1 MAEYGFNDKETLD
14 VFQKDL
20 ALIIH
25 EDNSYKAYLFAK
37 RLQDLLDTPRL
48 RDDLSEKNFSRYK
61 DMVLKA
67 RFVSLYKLSDQE
79 VFDFFNEHFDKM
91 FEIEDYNIIDKVE
104 HFLIVNKYFLED
116 RDEFK
121 EKLRK
126 SLLENKLKITKNK
139 IKINDKE
146 ERPSI
151 ANWLKDFR
159 NQFME
164 KGFLDAMNLSK
175 YFASSD
181 NIIKLSDD
189 EKKRVKA
196 LMNLYARLKIPS
208 STMEGIEENPFV
220 EDEKGEIGTLRKGQF
235 EKISKEA
242 INIYNQVQKLTGGKL
257 YKKDLTKPLTQVRP
271 SRKVFVPEKTIGDS
285 LSKKEPEEK
294 PIETREI
301 ASSAS
306 SISRVEKLLQEYK
319 NFELNL
325 KRIKDLV
332 SGLGVYKNDLDSLFL
347 EFENNLKANQKDK
360 SWAIIMFICENK
372 LLNLFFKDNKN
383 LLLEFKKYLSLK
395 FSEDIIENIVKRS
408 TNPETVSLY
417 LQFLLNNKM
426 KLSMRSSGLFG
437 MHLANIFKKI
447 GQDKYFPI
455 VYGDVNLEQF
465 VWREVVEE
473 NGVVKFK

>member
-1 MAEYGFNDKETLD
+1 
-14 VFQKDL
+14 
-20 ALIIH
+20 
-25 EDNSYKAYLFAK
+25 
-37 RLQDLLDTPRL
+37 
-48 RDDLSEKNFSRYK
+48 
-61 DMVLKA
+61 
-67 RFVSLYKLSDQE
+67 
-79 VFDFFNEHFDKM
+79 
-91 FEIEDYNIIDKVE
+91 
-104 HFLIVNKYFLED
+104 
-116 RDEFK
+116 
-121 EKLRK
+121 
-126 SLLENKLKITKNK
+126 
-139 IKINDKE
+139 
-146 ERPSI
+146 
-151 ANWLKDFR
+151 
-159 NQFME
+159 
-164 KGFLDAMNLSK
+164 
-175 YFASSD
+175 
-181 NIIKLSDD
+181 
-189 EKKRVKA
+189 
-196 LMNLYARLKIPS
+196 
-208 STMEGIEENPFV
+208 MEGIEENPFV
-220 EDEKGEIGTLRKGQF
+220 ENEKGEIGTLRKGQF
-235 EKISKEA
+235 EKISKET
-242 INIYNQVQKLTGGKL
+242 INIYNQVQKLTGGKP
-257 YKKDLTKPLTQVRP
+257 YKKGLTKPLTQVRP

-294 PIETREI
+294 HIETREI